1 MKQLFII
8 AFVVL
13 LFGACKKKADN
24 MPEDNFDCVRNG
36 GTLKG
41 KAAMEFQIVGIW
53 KLKKVSAMIPNPPVP
68 NVSITFTSASQ
79 VQIAK
84 DDKLL
89 YKGPFEWQ
97 EIDSLT
103 ETFQILNIKS
113 WDYQTLGD
121 NYIRGAIRMCNT
133 QLLIDDGMAADGPG
147 YFFVKIGNI

>member
-8 AFVVL
+8 AFVIL
-13 LFGACKKKADN
+13 LFGACKKTADN
-24 MPEDNFDCVRNG
+24 MPEDNFDCVKSG

-89 YKGPFEWQ
+89 YSGQYEWT
-97 EIDSLT
+97 ERIFPT
-103 ETFQILNIKS
+103 ETIYSLDIKS
-113 WDYQTLGD
+113 WNYQTLGD

-133 QLLIDDGMAADGPG
+133 QLFIDDGMAADGPG